1 VSLLEIESLRV
12 DFPGDPDPLVA
23 VKGVDLAV
31 EAGEVVGLVG
41 ESGSG
46 KSLTCRAVMRM
57 VPEPG
62 SISAGAIRFDGEDV
76 LALSM
81 KKLRDLRA
89 HSVGMIYQNPFGS
102 LNPTMR
108 VGAQIAETLRVNKG
122 MKRDAAKKES
132 VALLDRVGI
141 EDPERRC
148 RAYPHELSGGMC
160 QRVMIAIATASAP
173 RLMLA
178 DEPTTALDVTT
189 QAQILK
195 LLAQMRAEEGMA
207 MLLVSHD
214 FGVIAQACDRVAVMY
229 GGHIVE
235 TGTTETIYHN
245 PEHPYTRALLNSVP
259 ELDSAGN
266 VRRRAALAGHPP
278 ELHEVFPGCVFAPRC
293 DHSRPGCEEV
303 SMKLHRLSG
312 DHATACPMR
321 PFAEAGAGGAG
332 GAGAGSGA
340 EGAASAERIEA

>member
-1 VSLLEIESLRV
+1 MSLLEIEALRIE
-12 DFPGDPDPLVA
+12 FPGEDDERLVA

-31 EAGEVVGLVG
+31 EQGETVGLVG

-62 SISAGAIRFDGEDV
+62 TISAGAIRFDGEDV
-76 LALSM
+76 LSLGTS
-81 KKLRDLRA
+81 KLRDFRA

-108 VGAQIAETLRVNKG
+108 IGAQIAETLKVNKG
-122 MKRDAAKKES
+122 MKRDAAKREAL
-132 VALLDRVGI
+132 ALLDRVGI
-141 EDPERRC
+141 EDPEHRY

-160 QRVMIAIATASAP
+160 QRVMIAISTASSP

-195 LLAQMRAEEGMA
+195 LLAKMRAEEGMA

-235 TGTTETIYHN
+235 TGPVETIYHE

-266 VRRRAALAGHPP
+266 VQRRAALAGHPP
-278 ELHEVFPGCVFAPRC
+278 ELAEVIPGCVFAPRC
-293 DHSRPGCEEV
+293 EHAKQDCAEV
-303 SMKLHRLSG
+303 AMKLEPVG
-312 DHATACPMR
+312 PDHASACPVR
-321 PFAEAGAGGAG
+321 PYANAGARSVGK
-332 GAGAGSGA
+332 S
-340 EGAASAERIEA
+340 ERVEA

>member
-1 VSLLEIESLRV
+1 MSLLEIESLRV
-12 DFPGDPDPLVA
+12 EFPGEEGQRLVA

-31 EAGEVVGLVG
+31 EQGEVLGLVG

-62 SISAGAIRFDGEDV
+62 EISGGQVRFDGEDV
-76 LALSM
+76 MALSASQ
-81 KKLRDLRA
+81 LRRFRA

-108 VGAQIAETLRVNKG
+108 VGAQIAETLKVNRG
-122 MKRDAAKKES
+122 MKRDAAKKE
-132 VALLDRVGI
+132 ALGLLERVGI
-141 EDPERRC
+141 EDPEHRY

-160 QRVMIAIATASAP
+160 QRVMIAIATASSP

-195 LLAQMRAEEGMA
+195 LLAQMSAEEGMA

-235 TGTTETIYHN
+235 TGPVETIYHE
-245 PEHPYTRALLNSVP
+245 PEHPYTKALLNSVP

-266 VRRRAALAGHPP
+266 VQRRAALAGHPP
-278 ELHEVFPGCVFAPRC
+278 ELSDVIPGCVFAPRC
-293 DHSRPGCEEV
+293 EHARPECGSI
-303 SMKLHRLSG
+303 SMKLEQVGPAHDS
-312 DHATACPMR
+312 ACPVR
-321 PFAEAGAGGAG
+321 PFAAEHSKAKAGKVEA
-332 GAGAGSGA
+332 
-340 EGAASAERIEA
+340 

>member
-1 VSLLEIESLRV
+1 MSLLEVESLRV
-12 DFPGDPDPLVA
+12 EFPGEHGPLVA
-23 VKGVDLAV
+23 VKGVDLAI
-31 EAGEVVGLVG
+31 EEGEVVGLVG

-57 VPEPG
+57 VPRPG
-62 SISAGAIRFDGEDV
+62 SISGKIAFDGEEV
-76 LALSM
+76 LSFGRS
-81 KKLRDLRA
+81 KLRDFRA

-108 VGAQIAETLRVNKG
+108 AGAQIAETLRVNRG
-122 MKRDAAKKES
+122 LGHSAAKTEA

-141 EDPERRC
+141 EDPERRY

-160 QRVMIAIATASAP
+160 QRVMIAIATASSP

-195 LLAQMRAEEGMA
+195 LLAKMRAEQGMA

-235 TGTTETIYHN
+235 TGPVETIYHQ

-266 VRRRAALAGHPP
+266 VQRRTALAGHPP
-278 ELHEVFPGCVFAPRC
+278 ELSDVLPGCVFAPRC
-293 DHSRPGCEEV
+293 EHVRPECSSIPMTLEDLGGE
-303 SMKLHRLSG
+303 
-312 DHATACPMR
+312 HATACPVR
-321 PFAEAGAGGAG
+321 PSAAGRAHAM
-332 GAGAGSGA
+332 
-340 EGAASAERIEA
+340 ERVKA

>member
-1 VSLLEIESLRV
+1 MLTL
-12 DFPGDPDPLVA
+12 
-23 VKGVDLAV
+23 
-31 EAGEVVGLVG
+31 
-41 ESGSG
+41 G
-46 KSLTCRAVMRM
+46 KS
-57 VPEPG
+57 
-62 SISAGAIRFDGEDV
+62 
-76 LALSM
+76 
-81 KKLRDLRA
+81 KLRDFRA

-108 VGAQIAETLRVNKG
+108 AGAQIAETLRVNRG
-122 MKRDAAKKES
+122 LGRGAAKAEA

-141 EDPERRC
+141 EDPERRY
-148 RAYPHELSGGMC
+148 RAYPHELSGGMA
-160 QRVMIAIATASAP
+160 QRVMIAIATASSP

-195 LLAQMRAEEGMA
+195 LLGQMRAEQGMA

-235 TGTTETIYHN
+235 TGPVETIYHN

-266 VRRRAALAGHPP
+266 VQRRAALAGHPP
-278 ELHEVFPGCVFAPRC
+278 ELSDVIPGCVFAPRC
-293 DHSRPGCEEV
+293 EFARPGCEAV
-303 SMKLHRLSG
+303 SMKLEPVG
-312 DHATACPMR
+312 PDHHSACPVR
-321 PFAEAGAGGAG
+321 PFAGAAARGAAGAARGGR
-332 GAGAGSGA
+332 A
-340 EGAASAERIEA
+340 EA

>member
-1 VSLLEIESLRV
+1 MSLLEIEALRV
-12 DFPGDPDPLVA
+12 EFPGADGPLAA
-23 VKGVDLAV
+23 VKCVDLTL
-31 EAGEVVGLVG
+31 EAGEIVGLVG

-46 KSLTCRAVMRM
+46 KSLTCRAVMQM
-57 VPEPG
+57 IPEPG
-62 SISAGAIRFDGEDV
+62 SIAGGSVRFDGEDV
-76 LALSM
+76 LGLSTG
-81 KKLRDLRA
+81 KLRDVRA
-89 HSVGMIYQNPFGS
+89 HSIGMIYQNPFGS
-102 LNPTMR
+102 LNPTLR
-108 VGAQIAETLRVNKG
+108 VGAQIAETLKVNRG
-122 MKRDAAKKES
+122 MSKRAAKDES
-132 VALLDRVGI
+132 LALLERVGI
-141 EDPERRC
+141 EDPEHRY

-160 QRVMIAIATASAP
+160 QRVMIAIATASSP

-195 LLAQMRAEEGMA
+195 LLAKMSAEEGMA

-235 TGTTETIYHN
+235 TGPVETIYHE

-278 ELHEVFPGCVFAPRC
+278 ELSEVIPGCVFAPRC
-293 DHSRPGCEEV
+293 EHARPECEAID
-303 SMKLHRLSG
+303 MKLQPVG
-312 DHATACPMR
+312 TDHHSACPVR
-321 PFAEAGAGGAG
+321 PY
-332 GAGAGSGA
+332 AGSGGR
-340 EGAASAERIEA
+340 GAQRDGGADASAAERIEA

>member
-1 VSLLEIESLRV
+1 VSLLEIEALRV
-12 DFPGDPDPLVA
+12 EFPGSDGPLAA
-23 VKGVDLAV
+23 VKGVDLSL

-57 VPEPG
+57 IPEPG
-62 SISAGAIRFDGEDV
+62 SIAGGSVRFDGEDV
-76 LALSM
+76 LGLSTS
-81 KKLRDLRA
+81 KLRDLRA
-89 HSVGMIYQNPFGS
+89 HSIGMIYQNPFGS
-102 LNPTMR
+102 LNPTLR
-108 VGAQIAETLRVNKG
+108 VGAQIAETLKVNRGMSKG
-122 MKRDAAKKES
+122 AAKAES
-132 VALLDRVGI
+132 LALLERVGI
-141 EDPERRC
+141 EDPEHRY

-160 QRVMIAIATASAP
+160 QRVMIAIATASSP

-195 LLAQMRAEEGMA
+195 LLGQMRAEQGMA

-235 TGTTETIYHN
+235 TGPVETIYHE
-245 PEHPYTRALLNSVP
+245 PEHPYTKALLNSVP

-266 VRRRAALAGHPP
+266 VQRRAALAGHPP
-278 ELHEVFPGCVFAPRC
+278 ELSDVIPGCVFAPRC
-293 DHSRPGCEEV
+293 EHARPGCEAI
-303 SMKLHRLSG
+303 SMKLETVGPAHDS
-312 DHATACPMR
+312 ACPVR
-321 PFAEAGAGGAG
+321 PYAKANAAAAEVKA
-332 GAGAGSGA
+332 
-340 EGAASAERIEA
+340 

>member
-1 VSLLEIESLRV
+1 MSSLLEIESLRV
-12 DFPGDPDPLVA
+12 EFPGEDGPLVA
-23 VKGVDLAV
+23 VKGVDLAI
-31 EAGEVVGLVG
+31 EPGEIVGLVG

-46 KSLTCRAVMRM
+46 KSLTCRAVMQM

-62 SISAGAIRFDGEDV
+62 TVSSGAIRFDGEDV
-76 LALSM
+76 LSLGRSE
-81 KKLRDLRA
+81 LRDFRA

-102 LNPTMR
+102 LNPVTR
-108 VGAQIAETLRVNKG
+108 VGSQIGETLRVNRG
-122 MKRDAAKKES
+122 LSRDAARKEA

-141 EDPERRC
+141 EDPERRS
-148 RAYPHELSGGMC
+148 RSYPHELSGGMC
-160 QRVMIAIATASAP
+160 QRVMIAIATASTP

-195 LLAQMRAEEGMA
+195 LLGQMRAEAGMA

-235 TGTTETIYHN
+235 TGPVETIYHE
-245 PEHPYTRALLNSVP
+245 PEHPYTRALLDSVP

-266 VRRRAALAGHPP
+266 VQRRAALAGHPP
-278 ELHEVFPGCVFAPRC
+278 ELSDVIPGCVFAPRC
-293 DHSRPGCEEV
+293 EHARSECATV
-303 SMKLHRLSG
+303 SMKLASLSPN
-312 DHATACPMR
+312 HASACPVR
-321 PFAEAGAGGAG
+321 PYAGAGARSAG
-332 GAGAGSGA
+332 RSGGDA
-340 EGAASAERIEA
+340 PGVERIEA

>member
-1 VSLLEIESLRV
+1 MSLLEIDSLRIE
-12 DFPGDPDPLVA
+12 FPGRPDPLVA
-23 VKGVDLAV
+23 VKGVDLTL
-31 EAGEVVGLVG
+31 EPGEVLGLVG

-62 SISAGAIRFDGEDV
+62 EISGSVRFDGEDV
-76 LALSM
+76 TSLGRS
-81 KKLRDLRA
+81 KLRDFRA

-102 LNPTMR
+102 LNPVLR
-108 VGAQIAETLRVNKG
+108 VGDQIAETLRVNRG
-122 MKRDAAKKES
+122 MARKAAKAEA

-141 EDPERRC
+141 DDPERRA

-160 QRVMIAIATASAP
+160 QRVMIAIATAPNP

-189 QAQILK
+189 QAQILD
-195 LLAQMRAEEGMA
+195 LLGQMRAEQGMA

-214 FGVIAQACDRVAVMY
+214 FGVIAQSCDRVAVMY

-235 TGTTETIYHN
+235 TGPVETIYHE
-245 PEHPYTRALLNSVP
+245 PEHPYTRALLDSVP

-266 VRRRAALAGHPP
+266 VQRRAALAGHPP
-278 ELHEVFPGCVFAPRC
+278 ELSDVLPGCVFAPRC
-293 DHSRPGCEEV
+293 AHARPGCESI
-303 SMKLHRLSG
+303 SMKLQGLGG
-312 DHATACPMR
+312 DHATACPVR
-321 PFAEAGAGGAG
+321 PLAGAGAGGAG
-332 GAGAGSGA
+332 
-340 EGAASAERIEA
+340 ASTTERIEA

>member
-1 VSLLEIESLRV
+1 MSSLLEIEALRV
-12 DFPGDPDPLVA
+12 EFPGEDGPLVA
-23 VKGVDLAV
+23 VRGVDLAI
-31 EAGEVVGLVG
+31 EQGEIVGLVG

-46 KSLTCRAVMRM
+46 KSLTCRAVMQM

-62 SISAGAIRFDGEDV
+62 AISSGAIRFDGQDV
-76 LALSM
+76 LSLNKSR
-81 KKLRDLRA
+81 LRDLRA

-102 LNPTMR
+102 LNPVTR
-108 VGAQIAETLRVNKG
+108 VGAQIAETLRVNRG
-122 MKRDAAKKES
+122 LGRDAAKKEA

-160 QRVMIAIATASAP
+160 QRVMIAIATASSP

-195 LLAQMRAEEGMA
+195 LLGQMRAEEGMA

-235 TGTTETIYHN
+235 TGPVETIYHE

-278 ELHEVFPGCVFAPRC
+278 ELSDVIPGCVFAPRC
-293 DHSRPGCEEV
+293 EHARPECEAV
-303 SMKLHRLSG
+303 SMKLRGLSP
-312 DHATACPMR
+312 DHATACPVR
-321 PFAEAGAGGAG
+321 PFA
-332 GAGAGSGA
+332 GAGARGA
-340 EGAASAERIEA
+340 ERVEA

>member
-12 DFPGDPDPLVA
+12 EFPGEEGPLVA

-31 EAGEVVGLVG
+31 EEGEVLGLVG

-46 KSLTCRAVMRM
+46 KSLTCRAVMQM

-62 SISAGAIRFDGEDV
+62 RVTGTVRFDGEDV
-76 LALSM
+76 LSLGKSQ
-81 KKLRDLRA
+81 LRDLRA
-89 HSVGMIYQNPFGS
+89 HSIGMIYQNPFGS

-108 VGAQIAETLRVNKG
+108 VGTQIAETLKVNRGMSSKAARV
-122 MKRDAAKKES
+122 ES
-132 VALLDRVGI
+132 VAMLDRVGI

-148 RAYPHELSGGMC
+148 RSYPHELSGGMC
-160 QRVMIAIATASAP
+160 QRVMIAIATASSP

-195 LLAQMRAEEGMA
+195 LLGKMRAEEGMA

-235 TGTTETIYHN
+235 TGPVETIYHEA
-245 PEHPYTRALLNSVP
+245 EHPYTRALLNSVP
-259 ELDSAGN
+259 ELDAAGN

-278 ELHEVFPGCVFAPRC
+278 ELSEVIPGCVFAPRC
-293 DHSRPGCEEV
+293 EHARQECASVP
-303 SMKLHRLSG
+303 MKLEALG
-312 DHATACPMR
+312 GAHATACPVR
-321 PFAEAGAGGAG
+321 PFAGGGGRGAVGAPDSEKVEA
-332 GAGAGSGA
+332 
-340 EGAASAERIEA
+340 

>member
-1 VSLLEIESLRV
+1 MSLLEIQDLRIE
-12 DFPGDPDPLVA
+12 FPGEDDERLVA

-31 EAGEVVGLVG
+31 EAGETVGLVG

-62 SISAGAIRFDGEDV
+62 SISAGSIRFDGEDV
-76 LALSM
+76 LALG
-81 KKLRDLRA
+81 KKGLRDLRA

-122 MKRDAAKKES
+122 MSKKAARVEAI
-132 VALLDRVGI
+132 ALLDRVGI
-141 EDPERRC
+141 DDPEHRA

-160 QRVMIAIATASAP
+160 QRVMIAISTASSP

-195 LLAQMRAEEGMA
+195 LLAKMRADEGMA

-235 TGTTETIYHN
+235 TGPVETIYHE

-278 ELHEVFPGCVFAPRC
+278 ELSEAIPGCVFAPRC
-293 DHSRPGCEEV
+293 EHARPGCAEIP
-303 SMKLHRLSG
+303 MKLEPVG
-312 DHATACPMR
+312 PDHASACPVR
-321 PFAEAGAGGAG
+321 PYAAAGARDPRADKPQGV
-332 GAGAGSGA
+332 
-340 EGAASAERIEA
+340 EA

>member
-1 VSLLEIESLRV
+1 MSLLEIESLRIE
-12 DFPGDPDPLVA
+12 FPGEDGSLVA
-23 VKGVDLAV
+23 VKGVDLAI
-31 EAGEVVGLVG
+31 EQGEVVGLVG

-62 SISAGAIRFDGEDV
+62 EIAAGQVRFDGEDV
-76 LALSM
+76 TSFD
-81 KKLRDLRA
+81 KSKLRDFRA

-108 VGAQIAETLRVNKG
+108 VGAQIAETLKVNRG
-122 MKRDAAKKES
+122 MKRDAARKEAL
-132 VALLDRVGI
+132 ALLERVGI
-141 EDPERRC
+141 EDPEHRY

-160 QRVMIAIATASAP
+160 QRVMIAIATASSP

-195 LLAQMRAEEGMA
+195 LLAQMSAEEGMA

-235 TGTTETIYHN
+235 TGPVERIYHE
-245 PEHPYTRALLNSVP
+245 PEHPYTKALLNSVP

-266 VRRRAALAGHPP
+266 VQRRAALGGHPP
-278 ELHEVFPGCVFAPRC
+278 ELSDVIPGCVFAPRC
-293 DHSRPGCEEV
+293 EHARPECKSI
-303 SMKLHRLSG
+303 SMKLERVGPAHES
-312 DHATACPMR
+312 ACPVR
-321 PFAEAGAGGAG
+321 PFADASSKAKAGKVEA
-332 GAGAGSGA
+332 
-340 EGAASAERIEA
+340 

>member
-1 VSLLEIESLRV
+1 MSLLEIEALRV
-12 DFPGDPDPLVA
+12 EFPGEEGPLVA

-31 EAGEVVGLVG
+31 ERGEVLGLVG

-62 SISAGAIRFDGEDV
+62 AISAGAIRFDGEDV
-76 LALSM
+76 LALRKSA
-81 KKLRDLRA
+81 LRDFRA

-102 LNPTMR
+102 LNPVMR
-108 VGAQIAETLRVNKG
+108 VGAQIAETLRVNRG
-122 MKRDAAKKES
+122 VSRGAAQKEA
-132 VALLDRVGI
+132 VALLERVGI
-141 EDPERRC
+141 EDPERRY

-160 QRVMIAIATASAP
+160 QRVMIAIATASNP

-195 LLAQMRAEEGMA
+195 LLAQMRAEQGMA

-235 TGTTETIYHN
+235 TGPVETIYHE

-259 ELDSAGN
+259 ELDAAGN

-278 ELHEVFPGCVFAPRC
+278 ERSDVIPGCVFAPRC
-293 DHSRPGCEEV
+293 QHAKPECETV
-303 SMKLHRLSG
+303 SMKLQNLNG
-312 DHATACPMR
+312 DHATACPVR
-321 PFAEAGAGGAG
+321 PFAGAGAGGG
-332 GAGAGSGA
+332 RGAGAPPSV
-340 EGAASAERIEA
+340 ERIEA

>member
-1 VSLLEIESLRV
+1 MSLLEIESLRIE
-12 DFPGDPDPLVA
+12 FPGEDDERLVA

-31 EAGEVVGLVG
+31 EAGETVGLVG

-57 VPEPG
+57 IPEPG
-62 SISAGAIRFDGEDV
+62 VISAGQVRFDGEDV
-76 LALSM
+76 LSLGT

-108 VGAQIAETLRVNKG
+108 VGAQIAETLKVNKG
-122 MKRDAAKKES
+122 MKRDAAKKEAL
-132 VALLDRVGI
+132 ALLDRVGI
-141 EDPERRC
+141 DDAEHRY

-160 QRVMIAIATASAP
+160 QRVMIAISTASSP

-195 LLAQMRAEEGMA
+195 LLAKMRAEEGMA

-214 FGVIAQACDRVAVMY
+214 FGVVAQACDRVAVMY

-235 TGTTETIYHN
+235 TGPAETIYHE

-266 VRRRAALAGHPP
+266 VQRRAALAGHPP
-278 ELHEVFPGCVFAPRC
+278 ELADVIPGCVFAPRC
-293 DHSRPGCEEV
+293 EHARPGCEEV
-303 SMKLHRLSG
+303 SMKLEKVGPDQHS
-312 DHATACPMR
+312 ACPVR
-321 PFAEAGAGGAG
+321 PYAESGARVTGRGGAP
-332 GAGAGSGA
+332 STT
-340 EGAASAERIEA
+340 ERIEA

>member
-1 VSLLEIESLRV
+1 MSLLEIEALRV
-12 DFPGDPDPLVA
+12 EFPGADGPLGA
-23 VKGVDLAV
+23 VKGVDLSL

-57 VPEPG
+57 IPEPG
-62 SISAGAIRFDGEDV
+62 QIAGGSVRFDGSDV
-76 LALSM
+76 LGLSTS
-81 KKLRDLRA
+81 KLRDLRS
-89 HSVGMIYQNPFGS
+89 HSIGMIYQNPFGS

-108 VGAQIAETLRVNKG
+108 VGAQIAETLKVNRG
-122 MKRDAAKKES
+122 LGRGPAKAEA
-132 VALLDRVGI
+132 VELLDRVGI
-141 EDPERRC
+141 EDPERRA
-148 RAYPHELSGGMC
+148 RSYPHELSGGMC
-160 QRVMIAIATASAP
+160 QRVMIAIATASSP

-195 LLAQMRAEEGMA
+195 LLGQMRAEEGMA

-235 TGTTETIYHN
+235 TGPVETIYHE
-245 PEHPYTRALLNSVP
+245 PEHPYTKALLNSVP

-266 VRRRAALAGHPP
+266 VQRRAALGGHPP
-278 ELHEVFPGCVFAPRC
+278 ELSDVIPGCVFAPRC
-293 DHSRPGCEEV
+293 EHARPGCESI
-303 SMKLHRLSG
+303 SMKLEKVGPEHES
-312 DHATACPMR
+312 ACPVR
-321 PFAEAGAGGAG
+321 PYAAENAKADT
-332 GAGAGSGA
+332 
-340 EGAASAERIEA
+340 ERVEA

>member
-1 VSLLEIESLRV
+1 MSLLEIESLRV
-12 DFPGDPDPLVA
+12 EFPGEEGPLAA
-23 VKGVDLAV
+23 VKGVDLAI
-31 EAGEVVGLVG
+31 EQGEVLGLVG

-57 VPEPG
+57 IPEPG
-62 SISAGAIRFDGEDV
+62 QISAGSVCFDGSDV
-76 LALSM
+76 MVMSRNQ
-81 KKLRDLRA
+81 LRDFRA

-108 VGAQIAETLRVNKG
+108 VGAQIAETLKVNRG
-122 MKRDAAKKES
+122 MKRDAAKKEAL
-132 VALLDRVGI
+132 ALLERVGI
-141 EDPERRC
+141 EDPEHRY

-160 QRVMIAIATASAP
+160 QRVMIAISTASSP

-195 LLAQMRAEEGMA
+195 LLGRMCAEEGMA

-214 FGVIAQACDRVAVMY
+214 FGVVAQACDRVAVMY

-235 TGTTETIYHN
+235 TGPVETIYHE

-259 ELDSAGN
+259 TLDSAGN

-278 ELHEVFPGCVFAPRC
+278 ELSDVIPGCVFAPRC
-293 DHSRPGCEEV
+293 DHARPECAEV
-303 SMKLHRLSG
+303 SMRLDKVGS
-312 DHATACPMR
+312 DHESACPVR
-321 PFAEAGAGGAG
+321 PYAKAGAR
-332 GAGAGSGA
+332 S
-340 EGAASAERIEA
+340 AAKSQGVQA

>member
-1 VSLLEIESLRV
+1 VSLLEIESLRIE
-12 DFPGDPDPLVA
+12 FPGESGPLVA

-31 EAGEVVGLVG
+31 DAGEVVGLVG

-46 KSLTCRAVMRM
+46 KSLTCRAVMQM

-76 LALSM
+76 LALS
-81 KKLRDLRA
+81 KSRLRDFRS

-108 VGAQIAETLRVNKG
+108 AGAQIAETLRVNRG
-122 MKRDAAKKES
+122 LGRGAAKQEA

-141 EDPERRC
+141 EDPERRA

-195 LLAQMRAEEGMA
+195 LLGRMRAEEGMA

-235 TGTTETIYHN
+235 TGPVETIYHE

-266 VRRRAALAGHPP
+266 VQRRAALAGHPP
-278 ELHEVFPGCVFAPRC
+278 ELSDVIPGCVFAPRC
-293 DHSRPGCEEV
+293 DHARPECEAV
-303 SMKLHRLSG
+303 PMKLEQLRG
-312 DHATACPMR
+312 DHATACPVR
-321 PFAEAGAGGAG
+321 PYAVAGTGGAPT
-332 GAGAGSGA
+332 AG
-340 EGAASAERIEA
+340 RIET

>member
-1 VSLLEIESLRV
+1 VSLLEIDALRV
-12 DFPGDPDPLVA
+12 EFPGEDGPLVA
-23 VKGVDLAV
+23 VKGVDLEV
-31 EAGEVVGLVG
+31 EQGEVVGLVG

-62 SISAGAIRFDGEDV
+62 AISAGSVRFDGEDV
-76 LALSM
+76 MAMS
-81 KKLRDLRA
+81 KSGLRDFRA

-102 LNPTMR
+102 LNPVLR
-108 VGAQIAETLRVNKG
+108 VGAQIAETLKVNRG
-122 MKRDAAKKES
+122 MSSKAAKAEAI
-132 VALLDRVGI
+132 ALLDRVGI
-141 EDPERRC
+141 EDPEHRF

-160 QRVMIAIATASAP
+160 QRVMIAISTASSP

-235 TGTTETIYHN
+235 TGPVETIYHE

-278 ELHEVFPGCVFAPRC
+278 ELAELIPGCVFAPRC
-293 DHSRPGCEEV
+293 EHARQGCAGIE
-303 SMKLHRLSG
+303 MKLEPVG
-312 DHATACPMR
+312 PDHASACPVR
-321 PFAEAGAGGAG
+321 PYADAGARSAAEAQGV
-332 GAGAGSGA
+332 
-340 EGAASAERIEA
+340 EA

>member
-1 VSLLEIESLRV
+1 VSLLEIEALRV
-12 DFPGDPDPLVA
+12 EFPGADGPLAA
-23 VKGVDLAV
+23 VKGVDLAL

-57 VPEPG
+57 IPEPG
-62 SISAGAIRFDGEDV
+62 SIAGGSVRFDGSDV
-76 LALSM
+76 LGLSTA
-81 KKLRDLRA
+81 KLRDLRA
-89 HSVGMIYQNPFGS
+89 HSIGMIYQNPFGS
-102 LNPTMR
+102 LNPTLR
-108 VGAQIAETLRVNKG
+108 VGAQIAETLKVNRGLSK
-122 MKRDAAKKES
+122 KAAKDES
-132 VALLDRVGI
+132 LALLERVDI
-141 EDPERRC
+141 EDPEHRY

-160 QRVMIAIATASAP
+160 QRVMIAIATASSP

-195 LLAQMRAEEGMA
+195 LLGQMRAEQGMA

-235 TGTTETIYHN
+235 TGPVETIYHE
-245 PEHPYTRALLNSVP
+245 PEHPYTKALLNSVP

-278 ELHEVFPGCVFAPRC
+278 ELSDVIPGCVFAPRC
-293 DHSRPGCEEV
+293 EHARPGCESI
-303 SMKLHRLSG
+303 SMKLEKVGPAHDS
-312 DHATACPMR
+312 ACPVR
-321 PFAEAGAGGAG
+321 PFAKANSA
-332 GAGAGSGA
+332 
-340 EGAASAERIEA
+340 AERVEA

>member
-1 VSLLEIESLRV
+1 MSLLEIEALRV
-12 DFPGDPDPLVA
+12 EFPGADGPLAA
-23 VKGVDLAV
+23 VKGVDLAL

-57 VPEPG
+57 IPEPG
-62 SISAGAIRFDGEDV
+62 QIAGGSVRYDGEDV
-76 LALSM
+76 LGLSTA
-81 KKLRDLRA
+81 KLRDLRA
-89 HSVGMIYQNPFGS
+89 HSIGMIYQNPFGS
-102 LNPTMR
+102 LNPTLR
-108 VGAQIAETLRVNKG
+108 VGAQIAETLKVNRG
-122 MKRDAAKKES
+122 MGRGAAKTEA

-141 EDPERRC
+141 EDPERRA

-160 QRVMIAIATASAP
+160 QRVMIAIATASSP

-195 LLAQMRAEEGMA
+195 LLGQMRAEEGMA

-235 TGTTETIYHN
+235 TGPVETIYHE
-245 PEHPYTRALLNSVP
+245 PEHPYTKALLNSVP

-266 VRRRAALAGHPP
+266 VQRRAALAGHPP
-278 ELHEVFPGCVFAPRC
+278 ELSDVIPGCVFAPRC
-293 DHSRPGCEEV
+293 EHARPGCESI
-303 SMKLHRLSG
+303 SMKLEKVGPAHDS
-312 DHATACPMR
+312 ACPVR
-321 PFAEAGAGGAG
+321 PYAEENSKAN
-332 GAGAGSGA
+332 
-340 EGAASAERIEA
+340 AERVEA

>member
-1 VSLLEIESLRV
+1 VSLLEIEALRV
-12 DFPGDPDPLVA
+12 EFPGADGPLAA
-23 VKGVDLAV
+23 VKGVDLAL

-57 VPEPG
+57 IPEPG
-62 SISAGAIRFDGEDV
+62 QIAGGSVRYDGEDV
-76 LALSM
+76 LGLSTA
-81 KKLRDLRA
+81 KLRDLRA
-89 HSVGMIYQNPFGS
+89 HSIGMIYQNPFGS
-102 LNPTMR
+102 LNPTLR
-108 VGAQIAETLRVNKG
+108 VGAQIAETLKVNRG
-122 MKRDAAKKES
+122 MGRGAAKTEA

-141 EDPERRC
+141 EDPERRA

-160 QRVMIAIATASAP
+160 QRVMIAIATASSP

-195 LLAQMRAEEGMA
+195 LLGQMRAEEGMA

-235 TGTTETIYHN
+235 TGPVETIYHE
-245 PEHPYTRALLNSVP
+245 PEHPYTKALLNSVP

-266 VRRRAALAGHPP
+266 VQRRAALAGHPP
-278 ELHEVFPGCVFAPRC
+278 ELSDIIPGCVFAPRC
-293 DHSRPGCEEV
+293 EHARPGCESV
-303 SMKLHRLSG
+303 SMKLEKVGPAHDS
-312 DHATACPMR
+312 ACPVR
-321 PFAEAGAGGAG
+321 PYAKANSAAEKV
-332 GAGAGSGA
+332 
-340 EGAASAERIEA
+340 EA

>member
-1 VSLLEIESLRV
+1 MSLLEIESLRIQ
-12 DFPGDPDPLVA
+12 FPGEEDEQLVA

-31 EAGEVVGLVG
+31 EQGETVGLVG

-62 SISAGAIRFDGEDV
+62 VISAGQVRFDGEDV
-76 LALSM
+76 LSLGTS
-81 KKLRDLRA
+81 KLRDFRA

-108 VGAQIAETLRVNKG
+108 VGSQIAETLKVNKG
-122 MKRDAAKKES
+122 MKRDAAKKEA

-141 EDPERRC
+141 EDPERRF
-148 RAYPHELSGGMC
+148 RSYPHELSGGMC
-160 QRVMIAIATASAP
+160 QRVMIAISTASSP

-195 LLAQMRAEEGMA
+195 LLAKMRAEEGMA

-235 TGTTETIYHN
+235 TGPVETIYHE

-266 VRRRAALAGHPP
+266 VQRRAALEGHPP
-278 ELHEVFPGCVFAPRC
+278 ELADVIPGCVFAPRC
-293 DHSRPGCEEV
+293 EHAKQDCAEV
-303 SMKLHRLSG
+303 AMKLEPVGL
-312 DHATACPMR
+312 DHASACPVR
-321 PFAEAGAGGAG
+321 PYANAGAR
-332 GAGAGSGA
+332 SVDK
-340 EGAASAERIEA
+340 SQRVEA

>member
-1 VSLLEIESLRV
+1 VSLLEIEALRV
-12 DFPGDPDPLVA
+12 EFPGADGPLGA

-57 VPEPG
+57 IPEPG
-62 SISAGAIRFDGEDV
+62 SIAGGSVRFDGSDV
-76 LALSM
+76 LGLSTG
-81 KKLRDLRA
+81 KLRDLRA
-89 HSVGMIYQNPFGS
+89 HSIGMIYQNPFGS
-102 LNPTMR
+102 LNPTLR
-108 VGAQIAETLRVNKG
+108 VGAQIAETLKVNRG
-122 MKRDAAKKES
+122 MSKSAAKAES
-132 VALLDRVGI
+132 LELLDRVGI
-141 EDPERRC
+141 EDPEHRY

-160 QRVMIAIATASAP
+160 QRVMIAIATASSP

-195 LLAQMRAEEGMA
+195 LLGQMRAEEGMA

-235 TGTTETIYHN
+235 TGPVETIYHE
-245 PEHPYTRALLNSVP
+245 PEHPYTKALLNSVP

-266 VRRRAALAGHPP
+266 VQRRAALGGHPP
-278 ELHEVFPGCVFAPRC
+278 ELSDVIPGCVFAPRC
-293 DHSRPGCEEV
+293 EHARPGCESI
-303 SMKLHRLSG
+303 SMKLEKVGPAHES
-312 DHATACPMR
+312 ACPVR
-321 PFAEAGAGGAG
+321 PYAKANSAAEKV
-332 GAGAGSGA
+332 
-340 EGAASAERIEA
+340 EA